1 MGGKALKNYETK
13 RLGVKEYIKLTYE
26 FEEIFCETFGFRP
39 KLIQAYRN
47 KKTFGDADYLIDS
60 SKLPSN
66 WIDVLIALFD
76 LSKEQIVRNGDVTSI
91 GWKNFQIDLIKTN
104 NIDAAYFY
112 FSFNDL
118 GNLIGRIFHK
128 LGIKFG
134 HTGLSLII
142 RHKDRSDHIIKEI
155 FLTDDPKIVLDILGL
170 SYDTWLN
177 GFDELFDLFK
187 FVASSKYFDS
197 QIYLFDNRSYKNRI
211 RDQKRPTYNK
221 FLKWIAKNNIPSNHD
236 FKVKT
241 ELGGYSIRMPY
252 YETEVLTRFLWV
264 KEVVDQLIDDFE
276 LDLRFKEV
284 YNGYIVSEQTGYTR
298 KTLGAFMSKMKSK
311 LNRETKELWI
321 KRPDIR
327 DLNIANLYL
336 EVGGVT
342 FMQDCVLSQNS
353 VV

>member
-1 MGGKALKNYETK
+1 MGGKALKQYETK
-13 RLGVKEYIKLTYE
+13 RLGVKAYNKLTLE
-26 FEEIFCETFGFRP
+26 FEEIFYETFGFYP

-60 SKLPSN
+60 SKLPTN

-118 GNLIGRIFHK
+118 GNLIGRIYHK

-142 RHKDRSDHIIKEI
+142 RHKERSDHIIDEI
-155 FLTDDPKIVLDILGL
+155 FLTDDPKIILDILGL
-170 SYDTWLN
+170 SYATWFA
-177 GFDELFDLFK
+177 GFDELYDLFK
-187 FVASSKYFDS
+187 FVASSKYFNP

-221 FLKWIAKNNIPSNHD
+221 FLKWIAKNNIPANHD
-236 FKVKT
+236 FKIKS
-241 ELGGYSIRMPY
+241 EIGGYSIRMPY
-252 YETEVLTRFLWV
+252 YETEVLTRFPWV
-264 KEVVDQLIDDFE
+264 KAVVDELIENFE

-284 YNGYIVSEQTGYTR
+284 YNGNIVSDQTGYTH
-298 KTLGAFMSKMKSK
+298 KTLGAFMAKMKPNLTK
-311 LNRETKELWI
+311 ETKTLWI
-321 KRPDIR
+321 ERPDVR
-327 DLNIANLYL
+327 DLNIAQLFL
-336 EVGGVT
+336 EVGGT
-342 FMQDCVLSQNS
+342 NFS
-353 VV
+353 V